1 MIEIGRKGRY
11 RAYTAPA
18 SFSGAA
24 WAILRVM
31 RGILT
36 LNRTGFLMLACFCLL
51 LSAQAAHAADPA
63 GKVTFLKGEAWVE
76 QGLARRPLKSGSIVY
91 AGDKIRTGKDAN
103 IYLRFLD
110 KTFFVLG
117 PEAKMNI
124 DTYDESADAEDSF
137 GTSILKGAFRF
148 VSGLFAKKKPKSVK
162 VNVTVATI
170 GIRGTDV
177 AGEVFEREEKD
188 GVIVEASARVSL
200 LEDEEGRKTAIE
212 VSNAYGSVVID
223 EPGYGT
229 EIADEHS
236 PPSPVRRMQI
246 RSVNTILRAIRNS
259 TRSSTQKRKLP

>member
-1 MIEIGRKGRY
+1 MIILNKQAGIIVLL
-11 RAYTAPA
+11 AFF
-18 SFSGAA
+18 FST
-24 WAILRVM
+24 
-31 RGILT
+31 GIV
-36 LNRTGFLMLACFCLL
+36 
-51 LSAQAAHAADPA
+51 QAENPA
-63 GKVTFLKGEAWVE
+63 GKVTFLTGEAWVE
-76 QGLARRPLKSGSIVY
+76 QGLAKRPLDSGSIVY
-91 AGDKIRTGKDAN
+91 SGDKIRTGKESS

-110 KTFFVLG
+110 KTFFALG
-117 PEAKMNI
+117 PEAKMDI
-124 DTYDESADAEDSF
+124 DIYDESADAEDSF

-162 VNVTVATI
+162 IKVSVATI

-188 GVIVEASARVSL
+188 GVVVEASARVSL